1 MTMELRNKY
10 YGRGNDEKFCFDE
23 YLIKSELQI
32 ICQTRFDSNE
42 LEELRDCYVF
52 ACFTGISMYDLL
64 VMQDYDIYNLAT
76 RAFIKYYQYKT
87 GMFRTV
93 RLFDIPLAII
103 RKYRRKFEQNQ
114 ILPVNRFRGIGG
126 PRKALNLLREIA
138 RSCGINKALTFHVA
152 HRTFMKTVLLDNE
165 IKFQLVQMICCK
177 NVEQSKIEELDMR
190 QLVKKI
196 RKMKIQFNLN
206 NK

>member
-1 MTMELRNKY
+1 MELGNKY
-10 YGRGNDEKFCFDE
+10 YGKGNDEKFSLDK
-23 YLIKSELQI
+23 YLTKSELQI

-76 RAFIKYYQYKT
+76 RTFIKYYQYKT

-103 RKYRRKFEQNQ
+103 RKYRGKFGQNQ
-114 ILPVNRFRGIGG
+114 ILPVSRFRGIGG

-138 RSCGINKALTFHVA
+138 RCGINKALTFHVA
-152 HRTFMKTVLLDNE
+152 HRTFMKTILL
-165 IKFQLVQMICCK
+165 I
-177 NVEQSKIEELDMR
+177 
-190 QLVKKI
+190 
-196 RKMKIQFNLN
+196 
-206 NK
+206 

>member
-1 MTMELRNKY
+1 MELRNKY
-10 YGRGNDEKFCFDE
+10 YARGNDEKFCLDK
-23 YLIKSELQI
+23 YLTKSELQI

-76 RAFIKYYQYKT
+76 RTFIKYYQYKT

-103 RKYRRKFEQNQ
+103 RKYRGKFEQNQ
-114 ILPVNRFRGIGG
+114 ILPVSRFRGIGG

-138 RSCGINKALTFHVA
+138 RLCGINKALTFHVA
-152 HRTFMKTVLLDNE
+152 HRTFIKTILLGNE
-165 IKFQLVQMICCK
+165 IEFQLVQMICCK
-177 NVEQSKIEELDMR
+177 NVEQAKIEEINMR
-190 QLVKKI
+190 QLVKNI
-196 RKMKIQFNLN
+196 RKMKMQFNLN